1 MHELYEL
8 KEKLLNELKQ
18 YSQNGKFSKEDAEV
32 MKYLSSTIDHICN
45 IVMDMEEEEGGS
57 SYRGSS
63 YRGGSSYRNSRA
75 GGESGQS
82 RARGRGRNAKRDS
95 MGRYSSYEGSSRYDG
110 GSSRY
115 DGGSSRYEGGSSRYD
130 GSSYAE
136 GMEEMVES
144 IRGMMGEFPQ
154 EVQRDA
160 QMFVQ
165 KLEQVM

>member
-1 MHELYEL
+1 MHKLYEL
-8 KEKLLNELKQ
+8 KEKLIKELED
-18 YSQNGKFSKEDAEV
+18 YADNGKFSKDDVEAI
-32 MKYLSSTIDHICN
+32 KYTASAIDHICN

-95 MGRYSSYEGSSRYDG
+95 MGRYSSYDMG

-115 DGGSSRYEGGSSRYD
+115 DGG
-130 GSSYAE
+130 SYAE